1 MVWHLPGPVLSTDG
15 QWREDAWIDEGR
27 ITYRAPSARA
37 EQIPG
42 WVVPG
47 LVDVHCHIGL
57 DSGGEVDRSTAEDQ
71 AVAARN
77 TGMLL
82 ARDAGVPSDT
92 QWMQERLDL
101 PRIVRSGRH
110 IARPKRYLRYFAEE
124 LPQVSDLP
132 EAVAHQARRS
142 QGWVKLVADWID
154 RDVGDLTPLWPTDI
168 LRDAVARAHELGVR
182 VTAHT
187 FSHEA
192 LPGLLEAGIDG
203 IEHACGADQELA
215 AEIASRGIPVTP
227 TLLQV
232 DTFLDIAAQAGEK
245 YPIYGQRMR
254 NLHAQRYET
263 VKMLFDAG
271 VQLYVG
277 TDAGG
282 TLRHGL
288 IAQEAAEMVRAGIPT
303 SEVWAAATWKGRE
316 FLRAPALEEGD
327 PADLIIYD
335 RDPLQD
341 INTMR
346 EPSSIFLNGKPI
358 AF

>member
-1 MVWHLPGPVLSTDG
+1 MVWHLPGPVLSADG
-15 QWREDAWIDEGR
+15 QWREDAWIVDGR
-27 ITYRAPSARA
+27 ITYHAPSARA

-57 DSGGEVDRSTAEDQ
+57 DSGGEVDRSTAQEQ

-92 QWMQERLDL
+92 QWMEERVDL

-110 IARPKRYLRYFAEE
+110 IARPKRYLRNFAEE
-124 LPQVSDLP
+124 LSQASDLP
-132 EAVAHQARRS
+132 EAVAFQARRS

-168 LRDAVARAHELGVR
+168 LREAVARAHELGVR

-187 FSHEA
+187 FSYEA

-203 IEHACGADQELA
+203 LEHACGADQELA
-215 AEIASRGIPVTP
+215 TEIASRGIPVTP

-245 YPIYGQRMR
+245 YPVYAQRMR

-263 VKMLFDAG
+263 VKMLFDKG

-303 SEVWAAATWKGRE
+303 KEVWAAATWKGRE
-316 FLRAPALEEGD
+316 FLGSPALEEGD
-327 PADLIIYD
+327 PADLVVYD
-335 RDPLQD
+335 RDPLSE
-341 INTMR
+341 INVMR